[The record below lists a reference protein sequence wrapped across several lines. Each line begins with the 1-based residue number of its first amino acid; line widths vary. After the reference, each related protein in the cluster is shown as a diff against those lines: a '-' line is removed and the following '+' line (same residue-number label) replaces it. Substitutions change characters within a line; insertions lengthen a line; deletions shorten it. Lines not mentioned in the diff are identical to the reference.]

1 MKNDIRFIILFLLFL
16 LKLFAKF
23 IFPQKALILNYSIT
37 FVIDQEWCVCQ
48 TLRSRLIKTWFPVSS
63 GAYYRKKWASFLS
76 LSPNDKNIN
85 VRIPFFLYVFV
96 GKRGGGITLH
106 QMKYLQGVD
115 DLCLLM
121 TFHSHFL
128 LDHWR
133 TFQGGQHLW
142 VTLASSK
149 GNEKDR

>member
-1 MKNDIRFIILFLLFL
+1 M

-23 IFPQKALILNYSIT
+23 IFPQKALILNDSIT

-85 VRIPFFLYVFV
+85 VRIPFFFV
-96 GKRGGGITLH
+96 CLCGETWGRDYTSQNEIFARCGWP
-106 QMKYLQGVD
+106 MPVD
-115 DLCLLM
+115 DVSFSFFIGSLTYFSRRTALVSYTGVIKRKWKRPLTNQIM
-121 TFHSHFL
+121 TRNKKL
-128 LDHWR
+128 
-133 TFQGGQHLW
+133 
-142 VTLASSK
+142 
-149 GNEKDR
+149 N